1 MSQTERIFYIFDRIG
16 KCGSFKASEVYRRF
30 EVDDRT
36 VKRDIECIRNRLAV
50 PLAWDSH
57 RRAYVV
63 EGGVGVPLMASMG
76 EKLLVMA
83 ALFKGLARTQGVSP
97 EVTELL
103 ADSLNNAMPPEYRAI
118 IDKVVFTAP
127 VVDFPPY
134 GTMDLLAK
142 ALGQK
147 CVLVFDCKEVNGDV
161 SRKRV
166 EPKRL
171 INNGGRWYA
180 VVYEADRDAL
190 SIFDLNRISNLRV
203 EPVMQVHDVEDRI
216 DEYIDSGYGLSME
229 PAKGDATIRIMGEA
243 MAAVATRVWHRNQ
256 VVRHAV
262 LPSGER
268 CIEITVPVSSYEEL
282 LSKALSYGSLAC
294 PVAPPEFVSLYRAE
308 LERMSARSKG

>member
-36 VKRDIECIRNRLAV
+36 VKRDIEYIRDRLSV
-50 PLAWDSH
+50 PLVWDSH
-57 RRAYVV
+57 KRAYVV
-63 EGGVGVPLMASMG
+63 EGNARMPLMTNMA

-83 ALFKGLARTQGVSP
+83 ALFKGLAQAQGVSP
-97 EVTELL
+97 EVTGIL
-103 ADSLNNAMPPEYRAI
+103 ADSLNNAMPPEYRVI
-118 IDKVVFTAP
+118 SDKVMFTAP
-127 VVDFPPY
+127 AADLPPY
-134 GTMDLLAK
+134 DTMDLFAK

-147 CVLVFDCKEVNGDV
+147 RVLVFDYEGEKGHV
-161 SRKRV
+161 SRRRV

-171 INNGGRWYA
+171 INNGGRWCA
-180 VVYEADRDAL
+180 VVYDVDRNAL
-190 SIFDLNRISNLRV
+190 SIFHLNRITNLQI

-216 DEYIDSGYGLSME
+216 DEYIDSEHGLFMG
-229 PAKGDATIRIMGEA
+229 PDKGDATIRIMGEA
-243 MAAVATRVWHRNQ
+243 MNTIATQVWHRNQ
-256 VVRHAV
+256 VIRHAV

-294 PVAPPEFVSLYRAE
+294 PVAPPEFISLYRAE
-308 LERMSARSKG
+308 LEKMAARNKG

>member
-36 VKRDIECIRNRLAV
+36 VKRDIEYIRNRLDV
-50 PLAWDSH
+50 PLVWDPH

-63 EGGVGVPLMASMG
+63 EGGVGVPLMANMG

-83 ALFKGLARTQGVSP
+83 ALFKGLARSQGVSP
-97 EVTELL
+97 KVTGLL
-103 ADSLNNAMPPEYRAI
+103 ADSLSSAMPPEYRAI
-118 IDKVVFTAP
+118 SCKVVFNAP
-127 VVDFPPY
+127 AADVPPY
-134 GTMDLLAK
+134 GTIDLFAK

-147 CVLVFDCKEVNGDV
+147 CVLVFDCKEANGCV
-161 SRKRV
+161 SRRRV

-171 INNGGRWYA
+171 INNGGRWCA
-180 VVYEADRDAL
+180 VVYDVDRNAL
-190 SIFDLNRISNLRV
+190 SIFDLNRISNLQV

-216 DEYIDSGYGLSME
+216 DEYVDSGYGLCMG

-243 MAAVATRVWHRNQ
+243 MAAAATQVWHRNQ
-256 VVRHAV
+256 VVRHVV

-268 CIEITVPVSSYEEL
+268 CVEITVPVSSYEEL

-308 LERMSARSKG
+308 LEKMAAQSKG

>member
-50 PLAWDSH
+50 PLVWDPH

-63 EGGVGVPLMASMG
+63 EGGVGVPLMANMG

-83 ALFKGLARTQGVSP
+83 AMFKGLARAQGVSP
-97 EVTELL
+97 EVTGLL
-103 ADSLNNAMPPEYRAI
+103 ADSLNNAMPPEYRVI
-118 IDKVVFTAP
+118 SGKVVFNAP
-127 VVDFPPY
+127 AADVPPY
-134 GTMDLLAK
+134 GTIDLFAK

-147 CVLVFDCKEVNGDV
+147 CVLVFDCKGANGCV
-161 SRKRV
+161 SRRRV

-171 INNGGRWYA
+171 INSGGRWCA
-180 VVYEADRDAL
+180 VVYDVDRNAL
-190 SIFDLNRISNLRV
+190 SIFDLNRISNLQV

-216 DEYIDSGYGLSME
+216 DEYVDSGYGLSMGS
-229 PAKGDATIRIMGEA
+229 AKGDATVRIMGEA
-243 MAAVATRVWHRNQ
+243 MNTAVTQVWHRNQ
-256 VVRHAV
+256 VVRHVV

-282 LSKALSYGSLAC
+282 LSRTLSYGSLAC

-308 LERMSARSKG
+308 LERMAAQSKG